1 MIDPTQTRLSQLVD
15 IWYNAHGKTLKDHK
29 YRYDRVIATCYRMD
43 NPLVSEF
50 DAAVFSEYRAN
61 RITQV
66 KAVTVNHEM
75 RYLRAVFNELDRLGL
90 YEGENPLSKIRQ
102 FRETERELGFLTKD
116 QIPLLLAACS
126 QSRNR
131 HLTTV
136 VKICLATGAR
146 FGEAEYLARTGL
158 INIDQP
164 AVRFSDTKNGKSR
177 SVPISNDLR
186 CEILAVAKSAQN
198 RRLFDDCRSA
208 FRSAI
213 KRSRIQLPE
222 GQATHILRHT
232 FASHFMMNGGNILT
246 LKELLG
252 HSDIKITMRYAHLSP
267 EYMTQALELN
277 PLVGINQATGNVVGI
292 FDSLSMR

>member
-1 MIDPTQTRLSQLVD
+1 MIDPAITRLSQLVD

-29 YRYDRVIATCYRMD
+29 YRYDRLIATCYRMN
-43 NPLVSEF
+43 NPLVSDF
-50 DAAVFSEYRAN
+50 DASVFSEYRAF

-75 RYLRAVFNELDRLGL
+75 RYLRAVFNELDRLGF
-90 YEGENPLSKIRQ
+90 YDGGNPLSKIRQ
-102 FRETERELGFLTKD
+102 FRETERQLGFLTTD
-116 QIPLLLAACS
+116 QIPFLLSACS
-126 QSRNR
+126 ESRNR

-136 VKICLATGAR
+136 VKICLSTGAR
-146 FGEAEYLARTGL
+146 FGEAEYLLRSGL
-158 INIDQP
+158 LNTDQP
-164 AVRFSDTKNGKSR
+164 ALRFTDTKNGKSR
-177 SVPISNDLR
+177 SVPISSQLHL
-186 CEILAVAKSAQN
+186 EILSVARSAQN
-198 RRLFDDCRSA
+198 IRLFNDCRSA
-208 FRSAI
+208 FRSAV

-267 EYMTQALELN
+267 EYMNQALDLN
-277 PLVGINQATGNVVGI
+277 PLVGISQSSSNVVGI
-292 FDSLSMR
+292 FESLKL